1 VTGEARPSQQPS
13 GPRPARLALV
23 VCVGLLIWAL
33 PRPDA
38 VDPRAWR
45 LLAIFVATVVG
56 IIARPLPM
64 GAMAIVGIGVAIGTR
79 TLTLAEALS
88 GFSNGTVWLVVAAFF
103 IAAAFIKTGLG
114 ARIAYNL
121 VALFGGSTLGLGYS
135 LVAADLVLAPV
146 IPSNTARA
154 GGVIFPILQ
163 SLAKE
168 APGADPVPRG
178 KTNAFLTLVAYNGT
192 VITSAMFITAMVANP
207 LSVALAANQ
216 GVTITWGLWALAA
229 AVPGAVSLV
238 VVPLVIYRL
247 CPPGAVK
254 TAAAPL
260 AARAALAGLGPVT
273 RNERTMMAI
282 LVVLL
287 GVWMLGPMIGL
298 DVTAAALMAVA
309 ALLLT
314 GVLTWEDACCQHEAW
329 NTFIWFAT
337 LVMMAT
343 YLGQFG
349 FIGWFTGQVGAMFPG
364 LGWMPGLL
372 GLSLIYFYTHY
383 LFASITAHVSAMFAP
398 FLAVA
403 LALGSPPLLAAL
415 LLAFFSNL
423 FASLTHYGTAPAP
436 IFFGSGH
443 VTLGTWWTVGALVS
457 VVNISIWLGIG
468 AAWWRLLGLW

>member
-1 VTGEARPSQQPS
+1 
-13 GPRPARLALV
+13 

-64 GAMAIVGIGVAIGTR
+64 GAMAIAGIAAALGTR
-79 TLTLAEALS
+79 TLTITEALS
-88 GFSNGTVWLVVAAFF
+88 GFSNATVWLVVAAFF

-114 ARIAYNL
+114 ARIAYTL
-121 VALFGGSTLGLGYS
+121 VAAFGGSTLGLGYS
-135 LVAADLVLAPV
+135 LVAADLVLAPA

-163 SLAKE
+163 SLTKATPE
-168 APGADPVPRG
+168 SDPVHRAR
-178 KTNAFLTLVAYNGT
+178 TSAFLTLVAYNGT

-216 GVTITWGLWALAA
+216 GITITWGLWALAA
-229 AVPGAVSLV
+229 VVPGAVSLV

-247 CPPGAVK
+247 CPPGAV
-254 TAAAPL
+254 TTPDAPVI
-260 AARAALAGLGPVT
+260 ARAALAGLGPVT
-273 RNERTMMAI
+273 RGERVMGAI

-287 GVWMLGPMIGL
+287 AAWILGPTIGL

-309 ALLLT
+309 ALLVT
-314 GVLTWEDACCQHEAW
+314 GVLTWEDACCQQEAW

-343 YLGQFG
+343 YVGQFG
-349 FIGWFTGQVGAMFPG
+349 FIAWFTGQVGAMFPG
-364 LGWMPGLL
+364 LGWMAGLI

-403 LALGSPPLLAAL
+403 LALGTPPLLGAL
-415 LLAFFSNL
+415 VLAFFSNL

-443 VTLGTWWTVGALVS
+443 VTLATWWRVGALVS
-457 VVNISIWLGIG
+457 VVNISIWLTIG